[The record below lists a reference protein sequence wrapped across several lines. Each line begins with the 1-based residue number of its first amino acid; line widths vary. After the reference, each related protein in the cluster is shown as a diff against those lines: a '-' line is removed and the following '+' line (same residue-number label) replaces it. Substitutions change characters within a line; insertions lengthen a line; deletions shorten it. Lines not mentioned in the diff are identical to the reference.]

1 MRQQLEEILYGA
13 LSSVL
18 PSFNEEAE
26 TESYPFAVFSLDY
39 ETLYTKDGPYAV
51 KAECVIDVVADSFDV
66 ANDRFRNGIKA
77 VGEALSGAGYMY
89 RLDSDSKSCTEGIW
103 VITTTF
109 NISKTI

>member
-18 PSFNEEAE
+18 PSYNEEAE

-66 ANDRFRNGIKA
+66 ANDRFCKVIKA
-77 VGEALSGAGYMY
+77 VEDALSEAAYMY
-89 RLDSDSKSCTEGIW
+89 RLDSDRKSCTEGIW

-109 NISKTI
+109 NISKTL

>member
-39 ETLYTKDGPYAV
+39 ETLYAKDGPYAV

-66 ANDRFRNGIKA
+66 AKDRFHNGIKA
-77 VGEALSGAGYMY
+77 VGDALSGAAYMY
-89 RLDSDSKSCTEGIW
+89 RMVSDKKTCTEGIW
-103 VITTTF
+103 VITATF
-109 NISKTI
+109 NIRKTL